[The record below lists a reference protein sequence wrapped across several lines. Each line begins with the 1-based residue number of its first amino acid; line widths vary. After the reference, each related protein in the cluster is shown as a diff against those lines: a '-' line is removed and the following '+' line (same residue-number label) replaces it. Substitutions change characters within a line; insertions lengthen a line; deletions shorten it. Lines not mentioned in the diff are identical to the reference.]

1 MPRNPNQKLK
11 LLFLMKLFLERTDES
26 HSLTLRE
33 IMDALGEMGVAA
45 ERKSLYDD
53 LEALRLFGLDIE
65 KNHRRPCGY
74 YLAGRL
80 FELPELK
87 LLVDAVQS
95 SKFITHKK
103 SNELIKKVESL
114 ASIHEARLLQRQV
127 YVANRVKTMNES
139 IYYNIDTI
147 HSAISTCHKISYL
160 YYEWVVDF
168 SGGEKVK
175 KQYRRRGRP
184 YLISPW
190 ALTWDNENYYMIG
203 FDSEEQKIK
212 HYRVDKMS
220 GIKVTNQPRDGQE
233 VFEKF
238 DMAVYTRR
246 VFGMFGGTEE
256 LVRLRF
262 SNRLVGV
269 VLDRFGKEVFL
280 SPAGTEHFEV
290 SVRVE
295 VSPQFL
301 SWVFG
306 FGEDVKIVSPVS
318 VADQFRQMA
327 QNCLK
332 IYTNSV

>member
-1 MPRNPNQKLK
+1 MPRNPNQKMK
-11 LLFLMKLFLERTDES
+11 LLILMKLFLERTDET
-26 HSLTLRE
+26 HSLTLQE
-33 IMDALGEMGVAA
+33 IIGALGELGIAA
-45 ERKSLYDD
+45 ERKSIYDD
-53 LEALRLFGLDIE
+53 LETLRLYGLDIE
-65 KNHRRPCGY
+65 KNRRRPCGY
-74 YLAGRL
+74 YLASRL

-114 ASIHEARLLQRQV
+114 ASAHEARLLQRQV

-147 HSAISTCHKISYL
+147 HTAISSGNKISYL
-160 YYEWVVDF
+160 YFEWVVDF

-175 KQYRRRGRP
+175 KQYRRKGKP

-203 FDSEEQKIK
+203 FDSEAQMIK

-220 GIKVTNQPRDGQE
+220 KIKVTNQPRDGQE
-233 VFEKF
+233 IFETF

-246 VFGMFGGTEE
+246 IFGMFGGTEE
-256 LVRLRF
+256 QVRLRF
-262 SNRLVGV
+262 SNRLIGV
-269 VLDRFGKEVFL
+269 VLDRFGKDVFL
-280 SPAGTEHFEV
+280 TPAGEEQFEI

-301 SWVFG
+301 SWIFG
-306 FGEDVKIVSPVS
+306 FGEDVRILSPDS
-318 VADQFRQMA
+318 VAEQFQLMA

-332 IYTNSV
+332 IYAKGL